1 MSYGTMTP
9 RQAIKLLD
17 AIYEMVDTE
26 WTEVDKRDDYLEA
39 IDHAQDALR
48 EKVMSQLT
56 LQNLL
61 DHKDHKLGVAVWGPH
76 LTNKIVNV
84 ALVCEDCQEV
94 LADWDQT

>member
-26 WTEVDKRDDYLEA
+26 WTETDKRDDYLEA

-48 EKVMSQLT
+48 EKVPQ
-56 LQNLL
+56 
-61 DHKDHKLGVAVWGPH
+61 
-76 LTNKIVNV
+76 
-84 ALVCEDCQEV
+84 
-94 LADWDQT
+94 